1 MVVEGK
7 NEDVQSYD
15 ENGGL
20 NVVLYIFGVGD
31 QFDDVEGHDVGR
43 RDVGHGVGDKC
54 DDVERHD
61 VGGNDVGHGVG
72 VHDVVHDEGRDVG
85 HDEEYDEI
93 RDKAFL

>member
-31 QFDDVEGHDVGR
+31 KFDDVEGHGM
-43 RDVGHGVGDKC
+43 G
-54 DDVERHD
+54 RHD
-61 VGGNDVGHGVG
+61 VGQCVGDKYDDMEGHDVGGYDMGHCVR
-72 VHDVVHDEGRDVG
+72 VHDVVHDEGHDVG
-85 HDEEYDEI
+85 HNEVYDEI
-93 RDKAFL
+93 RDEAFL